1 MGVECPKCHSNNPDT
16 QRFCGECGTQLP
28 SPEEITASPTKT
40 LETPVQELTR
50 GTTFADR
57 YEFMEELGR
66 GGMGR
71 VYKVFDKK
79 IQEEIALKLLRPE
92 ISGDEKTIERFSNEL
107 KFARK
112 IVHKNIGRMYDINE
126 EKGTHYITMEYV
138 AGEDSKSFIR
148 RAGQLTVSKAI
159 SIAKQVCDGLSE
171 AHKQGVMHR
180 DLKPSNIMIDKEG
193 NARIMDFGIARSI
206 KGKGLTGKGIIIGTP
221 EYMSPEQVE
230 AKDIDQ
236 RSDIYSLGVIL
247 YEMVTGRVPF
257 EGDTPLSVAV
267 KQKTETPPDPTKFN
281 TQITEDLRNVI
292 LKCLDKDKQKRYHSA
307 RELRQELT
315 NIEKGIPTTDRLA
328 PKRKPITSRE
338 ITVTFRLKK
347 FLIPAL
353 IIIALVIS
361 GIVYKQ
367 FLPKKEL
374 ISVSSNEPCLGVL
387 YFENYSGDERLD
399 YLRIAFP
406 EMMITCLSKAKYI
419 RILRLDE
426 INSLLRDLDLID
438 EKTYSTEDWKSLAE
452 KGGINHIIRGSYIKT
467 GDNFRITT
475 TLINVETGE
484 TLLSLYAQAETEK
497 NLSSKLDDLAE
508 EIRMKIDVPPE
519 DAVIEQAIED
529 FGKTL
534 QIKKK

>member
-1 MGVECPKCHSNNPDT
+1 MGTKCPKCQSENPDT
-16 QRFCGECGTQLP
+16 QIFCGDCGTQLP
-28 SPEEITASPTKT
+28 SPEEISASPTQT
-40 LETPVQELTR
+40 LEIPVKELAR
-50 GTTFADR
+50 GITFADR

-92 ISGDEKTIERFSNEL
+92 ISGDAKTIERFSNEL

-171 AHKQGVMHR
+171 AHKLGVMHR

-206 KGKGLTGKGIIIGTP
+206 KGKGLTEKGMIIGTP

-292 LKCLDKDKQKRYHSA
+292 LKCLDKDKQKRYQST
-307 RELRQELT
+307 RELRQEFT

-338 ITVTFRLKK
+338 ITVTFGLKK
-347 FLIPAL
+347 FFIPAL
-353 IIIALVIS
+353 IIVALVIS
-361 GIVYKQ
+361 AIIIKK
-367 FLPKKEL
+367 FTPKKDL
-374 ISVSSNEPCLGVL
+374 ISVSSQEPCLGVL
-387 YFENYSGDERLD
+387 YFENYSGDESLD

-406 EMMITCLSKAKYI
+406 EMLITDLSQAKHI

-426 INSLLRDLDLID
+426 INSLLKELDLID
-438 EKTYSTEDWKSLAE
+438 AKTYSMEDWKGLAE
-452 KGGINHIIRGSYIKT
+452 KGGINHIVRGSYIKT

-475 TLINVETGE
+475 TLINVETGVT
-484 TLLSLYAQAETEK
+484 TLSVFAHAESEKKLSASLD
-497 NLSSKLDDLAE
+497 NLAK
-508 EIRMKIDVPPE
+508 EIRMKIDIPPE
-519 DAVIEQAIED
+519 DTAIDQAIKD
-529 FGKTL
+529 FSTTL